1 MRLHIA
7 VACLVALAFAT
18 PRAQQPELRTA
29 TTSVLFDV
37 VVRDGKGRP
46 IDGLSLSDFEL
57 QEDGTRQQ
65 LTALFVRGAATAGGT
80 TRPAGSAGAQG
91 TLPTGASAVAPRELD
106 AGSTQ
111 VEDGPSAMAFVFDQL
126 TPESRVLAGRVA
138 EGMLATLPTDDWLG
152 VFALEH
158 TLHVAH
164 GFSRDREAARAAL
177 ARVAQRPLVLRDPSG
192 TLSPRTGVD
201 LDPST
206 SPTVGAES
214 AGGAPDFQSRQRM
227 LVDGGPADLLMYQM
241 EMRMAESYERYTRDV
256 QGQMASVGLRAI
268 AAAMAPLR
276 GRKAIVLFSEGLPL
290 SDQAR
295 TLFDTMVAT
304 ANRAGVTFY
313 PVDAAGLRAHSTVA
327 ATAREQDHAGRVAL
341 GDEGRSQ
348 GAWTRDLEKQADLVR
363 SDGTASLARLAKETG
378 GLLVEHT
385 NDATRIGQR
394 IAEDQRSHYLLA
406 YTPTRAEM
414 DGTYRRVSVK
424 VKRRGLNV
432 VHRSGYW
439 AVAVTP

>member
-1 MRLHIA
+1 MRRHIST
-7 VACLVALAFAT
+7 VCLVGLALAI

-37 VVRDGKGRP
+37 VVRDGRGRP
-46 IDGLSLSDFEL
+46 VNGLSLSDFEL

-65 LTALFVRGAATAGGT
+65 LTALFVRRTSTVAGVMPPVEKAGVQDPLPASTPVIAPSEPDAT
-80 TRPAGSAGAQG
+80 
-91 TLPTGASAVAPRELD
+91 
-106 AGSTQ
+106 STQ
-111 VEDGPSAMAFVFDQL
+111 IEDGPAAMAFVFDQL

-152 VFALEH
+152 VFALEQA
-158 TLHVAH
+158 LHVAH

-177 ARVAQRPLVLRDPSG
+177 ARVAQRPLVLRDASG

-241 EMRMAESYERYTRDV
+241 EMRMADTYERYTRDV
-256 QGQMASVGLRAI
+256 QGQTAAVGLRAI

-295 TLFDTMVAT
+295 PVFDTMVAT

-313 PVDAAGLRAHSTVA
+313 PVDAVGLRAHSTVA

-363 SDGTASLARLAKETG
+363 SDGTASLARLARETG

-385 NDATRIGQR
+385 NDATSIGQR

-414 DGTYRRVSVK
+414 DGTYRRVNVS
-424 VKRRGLNV
+424 VKRRGMNV
-432 VHRSGYW
+432 VHRTGYW